1 MANKE
6 KVRNN
11 TNNIIYNFVLLSLDS
26 QSNSAAMP
34 APTLEFASLCL
45 QNALFLLPSMSA
57 IAAAQGL
64 CPIEEDWSG
73 EPKPLD
79 GPQHVTALPGPPIK
93 GDSIMDLRYMS
104 CDVQ

>member
-1 MANKE
+1 M
-6 KVRNN
+6 
-11 TNNIIYNFVLLSLDS
+11 DS

-45 QNALFLLPSMSA
+45 QNALFLLPSMAA

-104 CDVQ
+104 CDVHVMNI